1 MAIAKVGDNIFFPG
15 IDQVVNDFHAEPILP
30 AQAEV
35 NPAQVPA
42 RTLLDELFALDDL
55 HASILK
61 SLEPQVFDPTML
73 LPGEFSATL
82 LAMPRRLQE
91 AAQAWPR
98 TARACGQAAHMLNEE
113 LNRRGQAWQ
122 YIAALRQV

>member
-1 MAIAKVGDNIFFPG
+1 MAIAKVGESVFFPG
-15 IDQVVNDFHAEPILP
+15 IDQIVNDFRAEPVLP
-30 AQAEV
+30 AQAGI

-42 RTLLDELFALDDL
+42 RAYLDELYALDDL
-55 HASILK
+55 HAVILK
-61 SLEPQVFDPTML
+61 SLEPQIVDPAML
-73 LPGEFSATL
+73 MPAEFSATM

-91 AAQAWPR
+91 AALAWPR
-98 TARACGQAAHMLNEE
+98 VARPCGQAAHMLNEE